1 MGLVPL
7 LYIQKPDAQAAVDSV
22 SKSLHDSVRRF
33 RTAEGQ
39 LLRRTARDP
48 KTQEIVRNFVNV
60 CKENVTGCLDWR

>member
-7 LYIQKPDAQAAVDSV
+7 LCMQNPDAQAAVDSA
-22 SKSLHDSVRRF
+22 SKALHDSVSRF

-48 KTQEIVRNFVNV
+48 KTQEILRSFINV

>member
-7 LYIQKPDAQAAVDSV
+7 LCMKNPDAQAAVDSAT
-22 SKSLHDSVRRF
+22 KSLYDSVRRF

-39 LLRRTARDP
+39 PLRRIAGDL
-48 KTQEIVRNFVNV
+48 KTQEILRSYINV

>member
-7 LYIQKPDAQAAVDSV
+7 LCVQNPDAQAAVDYA
-22 SKSLHDSVRRF
+22 SKALRDSVRRF

-48 KTQEIVRNFVNV
+48 KTQETLRSFINV